1 MPFQHNTPRR
11 LQAPRRIVLEGHSS
25 AENLPHFGGEGIQS
39 GRKTAATTSSLRNQD
54 PGSWHNA
61 AVEIRPD
68 EIDAMTARARV
79 LEIFVGAELS
89 RVYLL
94 KFVKRGDDL
103 NGTQS
108 LRFSAGNPNR
118 ASRGVR
124 AARLCRNARA
134 NWLRSSCLHSTTPL
148 STRRALPRQIARG
161 KIKETLRKNIH

>member
-1 MPFQHNTPRR
+1 M
-11 LQAPRRIVLEGHSS
+11 
-25 AENLPHFGGEGIQS
+25 
-39 GRKTAATTSSLRNQD
+39 
-54 PGSWHNA
+54 
-61 AVEIRPD
+61 EIRPD
-68 EIDAMTARARV
+68 EPDAMYCTRRALSRV

-124 AARLCRNARA
+124 AARLCRNARRGSEQGVRS
-134 NWLRSSCLHSTTPL
+134 NVRTGRGGLRGGPTGVLAQRSKTGVST
-148 STRRALPRQIARG
+148 G
-161 KIKETLRKNIH
+161 C

>member
-1 MPFQHNTPRR
+1 MYCTRR
-11 LQAPRRIVLEGHSS
+11 ALS
-25 AENLPHFGGEGIQS
+25 
-39 GRKTAATTSSLRNQD
+39 
-54 PGSWHNA
+54 
-61 AVEIRPD
+61 
-68 EIDAMTARARV
+68 RV

-124 AARLCRNARA
+124 AARLCRNARLPVSQYIGVGRA
-134 NWLRSSCLHSTTPL
+134 PHS
-148 STRRALPRQIARG
+148 Q
-161 KIKETLRKNIH
+161 

>member
-1 MPFQHNTPRR
+1 M
-11 LQAPRRIVLEGHSS
+11 
-25 AENLPHFGGEGIQS
+25 
-39 GRKTAATTSSLRNQD
+39 
-54 PGSWHNA
+54 
-61 AVEIRPD
+61 EIRPD
-68 EIDAMTARARV
+68 EPDAMYCTRRALSRV

-134 NWLRSSCLHSTTPL
+134 VSLSSL
-148 STRRALPRQIARG
+148 SVDCGALPLASA
-161 KIKETLRKNIH
+161 

>member
-1 MPFQHNTPRR
+1 M
-11 LQAPRRIVLEGHSS
+11 
-25 AENLPHFGGEGIQS
+25 
-39 GRKTAATTSSLRNQD
+39 
-54 PGSWHNA
+54 
-61 AVEIRPD
+61 EIRPD
-68 EIDAMTARARV
+68 EPDTMYCTRRALSRV

-124 AARLCRNARA
+124 AARLCRNAREDT
-134 NWLRSSCLHSTTPL
+134 STAGLQLLSRGCDHKEVKRTP
-148 STRRALPRQIARG
+148 IAYG
-161 KIKETLRKNIH
+161 A